1 MNILYAIEPDLCIT
15 NPGILINFP
24 LDIVLPQ
31 YILTQINH
39 LSNSDFGNVTVSA
52 NKILTSLQP
61 TENTDLLIFNTNN
74 KGTIYFIDETIYHL
88 QINREYENI
97 DPAIPIN
104 RYLLSLLYLSNI
116 LESQIIFL
124 AASSEII
131 RKCRIFNFE
140 TVNLAD
146 FQPDGKSWLTPEIL
160 VNITTNNPDLITAT
174 DMLNPSEIEEP
185 VQIEWQDIRISQGI
199 NNIKWIEIK

>member
-1 MNILYAIEPDLCIT
+1 
-15 NPGILINFP
+15 
-24 LDIVLPQ
+24 
-31 YILTQINH
+31 
-39 LSNSDFGNVTVSA
+39 VTVSA

>member
-15 NPGILINFP
+15 NPDILINFP
-24 LDIVLPQ
+24 LDIILPQ
-31 YILTQINH
+31 YLLTQINH

-52 NKILTSLQP
+52 NKILTSLKPQ
-61 TENTDLLIFNTNN
+61 ENTDLLIFNTNTQG
-74 KGTIYFIDETIYHL
+74 KIYFIDETIHHL
-88 QINREYENI
+88 QINRQYENI

-116 LESQIIFL
+116 LESQVIFL
-124 AASSEII
+124 ASSSEII

-146 FQPDGKSWLTPEIL
+146 FKPHGEPWLTPEIL
-160 VNITTNNPDLITAT
+160 VNIATNEPDIITET
-174 DMLNPSEIEEP
+174 DIFNPSEIEET
-185 VQIEWQDIRISQGI
+185 VQIEWQDMRISQGT
-199 NNIKWIEIK
+199 NNIKWIDMR